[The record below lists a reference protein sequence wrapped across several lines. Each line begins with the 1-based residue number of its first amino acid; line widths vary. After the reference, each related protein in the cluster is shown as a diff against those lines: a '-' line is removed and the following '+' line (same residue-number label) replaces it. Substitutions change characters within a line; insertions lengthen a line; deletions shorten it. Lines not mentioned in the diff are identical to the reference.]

1 MFLRQNFMPTSLVI
15 INANL
20 RIDNRKAVISA
31 LSLVIL
37 NFLLTGNRKRDILS
51 LETLNS
57 GGIPWFNLTIQN

>member
-51 LETLNS
+51 LETLNL

>member
-1 MFLRQNFMPTSLVI
+1 MPTSLVI

-51 LETLNS
+51 LEILNL

>member
-1 MFLRQNFMPTSLVI
+1 MPTSLVI

>member
-1 MFLRQNFMPTSLVI
+1 MPTSLVI

-51 LETLNS
+51 LEILNS

>member
-31 LSLVIL
+31 SSLVIL

-51 LETLNS
+51 LEILNS

>member
-51 LETLNS
+51 LEILNS